1 MAKFQNQ
8 TIDYKS
14 LLKLTNEERLA
25 MMQDQQ
31 GRSLLSS
38 LTPEQLSSM
47 FPDYYKRK
55 LPDIS
60 GFLAAMTGEGRSA
73 YAGSQGKTYSTE
85 TGDQSGRPTAQVAR
99 SVGKPSWME
108 KLEQETGVNV
118 SDPGAKAQL
127 SQIKMDTLK
136 ALESGALPPDDP
148 RVAFLK
154 ELSPADLKKAGIEKK
169 DDGSFVR
176 KEVSE
181 EEIKAKVS
189 EQKVV
194 TKVVSAGQGQPTVV
208 EYADGKVESRTGDR
222 NWRNNNPGNLE
233 YGDFAK
239 SKGAIGTDGRF
250 AIFPS
255 PEAGRAA
262 KSQLL
267 FEGKRYKDNTIE
279 GAISAYAPPNEN
291 NTAAYISNV
300 SKSLGLP
307 PTTKM
312 SSLNEDQRK
321 VLLDAIQKQEGGV
334 RPGKIETLKEGLGIN
349 GNPTP
354 DQIEEAKKKIRADQ
368 EQHLANLTE
377 VPKSLPAG
385 VDPKVAE
392 YYESLNPGQKQRFN
406 QALSKMG
413 DNTEAQVAKLNETF
427 KKNPDSV
434 AQPGTTVVAGPGMV
448 GYKGGN
454 IDIPKTQSDAH
465 KVIAESA
472 TGTVKYQASVIDRA
486 VELLGAHERKDKEQ
500 IKAYLKKAGKTA
512 DYFQGANDID
522 TNQGPWCAAFVNAS
536 LAQQGIKHSGSNL
549 AGSYLDWGQQKK
561 AEETSAG
568 DVLAMKDKS
577 HVGLS
582 TGKTRIGPDGQ
593 MQIEMLGGNQGDKV
607 TKMWVSADKVSVRRA
622 GEDQYHP
629 EVLAAIK
636 RGEADQSTVA
646 AVQQQTGVK
655 VGDKGQ
661 QPEAQPGT
669 VPAAGPGMVGSN
681 QQAAQAPAPAQ
692 APAQATNV
700 QTANKTEAPPTAAAQ
715 PEQPAK
721 APAQQTAQAEPK
733 PENVQALASGG
744 EQPVETENITAYP
757 IGGLRGDNSVVV
769 DQDAKP
775 LFTMNT
781 KKETAEY
788 NPRTGKVHVEPVFDH
803 KEKLEEHKNELEE
816 KIIQQQPEKKK
827 NSIKVLAEGGDV
839 SLQSDPVTKN
849 DPESLAAPE
858 PEAKSEPAEPEQKAP
873 EQAPMSDKQP
883 SPSPPNTSFDA
894 MTQMS
899 ANPFVCPSFERAIN
913 AANFK
918 KSGNHFDHGATNLR

>member
-1 MAKFQNQ
+1 MAKFHNQ

-14 LLKLTNEERLA
+14 LLKLTNEERLS

-31 GRSLLSS
+31 GRALLSS

-73 YAGSQGKTYSTE
+73 YAGSVGKTYSAE
-85 TGDQSGRPTAQVAR
+85 TGDQSGRPTAQPAK
-99 SVGKPSWME
+99 SAGKPAWME

-127 SQIKMDTLK
+127 SQIKLDTLK

-148 RVAFLK
+148 RVGFLK

-181 EEIKAKVS
+181 EEIKAKAS
-189 EQKVV
+189 EQRVV
-194 TKVVSAGQGQPTVV
+194 TKVVSAGHGQPTVV

-250 AIFPS
+250 AIFSS

-267 FEGKRYKDNTIE
+267 FEGRRYKDNTIE

-291 NTAAYISNV
+291 NTAAYIANV

-307 PTTKM
+307 PTTRM

-349 GNPTP
+349 DNPTP
-354 DQIEEAKKKIRADQ
+354 DQIQEAKKKIRADQ

-377 VPKSLPAG
+377 VPKNLPAG

-413 DNTEAQVAKLNETF
+413 DSPEAQVAKLNDTF
-427 KKNPDSV
+427 KKNPDAV

-472 TGTVKYQASVIDRA
+472 TGTVKYQASVIDKA
-486 VELLGAHERKDKEQ
+486 VELLGAHERNDKEQ

-512 DYFQGANDID
+512 DYFQGATDID

-549 AGSYLDWGQQKK
+549 ARSYLNWGQQKT
-561 AEETSAG
+561 AEETTAG
-568 DVLAMKDKS
+568 DILAMRDGS

-582 TGKTRIGPDGQ
+582 TGKTRIGPRGE

-607 TKMWVSADKVSVRRA
+607 SKQWVSADSVSVRRA
-622 GEDQYHP
+622 GEDQYNP

-636 RGEADQSTVA
+636 RGDADKTTVA
-646 AVQQQTGVK
+646 AVQEQTGVK

-669 VPAAGPGMVGSN
+669 VPTAGPGMVG
-681 QQAAQAPAPAQ
+681 
-692 APAQATNV
+692 
-700 QTANKTEAPPTAAAQ
+700 AQ
-715 PEQPAK
+715 PPAEQK
-721 APAQQTAQAEPK
+721 QTAQAETK

-744 EQPVETENITAYP
+744 EKEVETENITAYP

-781 KKETAEY
+781 DRETAEY
-788 NPRTGKVHVEPVFDH
+788 NPRTGKVHVEPVIGH
-803 KEKLEEHKNELEE
+803 REKLEEHKDELQD
-816 KIIQQQPEKKK
+816 KIVEQKVDKKK
-827 NSIKVLAEGGDV
+827 NSIKVLAEGGEV
-839 SLQSDPVTKN
+839 SLEANPTTKN

-858 PEAKSEPAEPEQKAP
+858 PAPNEPPEPEQKAP

-899 ANPFVCPSFERAIN
+899 ANPFTCPSFERAIN
-913 AANFK
+913 ASNFK
-918 KSGNHFDHGATNLR
+918 KSGSHFDHGATNLR